1 MPLRPTRHTLAIGE
15 TRAPRTCLRHRIVLV
30 GGPEP
35 ALPRMPPL
43 LALPPLLSAPPLPP
57 LLSAPP
63 LPPLLSAPPLLVLRC
78 CWCCAAAPLPLPRGS
93 PLAGNALT
101 AQRKPTAR
109 GIAWTAG
116 LPLQPGA
123 GANAGFATACGP
135 SCRTRVPDRMLGCHR
150 ALTSAR
156 TRLAVANDGGGSGT
170 GEDDT
175 VGRVAD
181 QPEGSFEPVA
191 NPGRSNAGV
200 PAVRRRCVRVRWPTG
215 LSGTEVSAP
224 RRRRAG
230 ARRRVVRRRRGRWC
244 GPGGCGPPGGRCVAP
259 GRW

>member
-1 MPLRPTRHTLAIGE
+1 MPLLLA
-15 TRAPRTCLRHRIVLV
+15 
-30 GGPEP
+30 
-35 ALPRMPPL
+35 PPPLL
-43 LALPPLLSAPPLPP
+43 LALPPLLLALPP
-57 LLSAPP
+57 LLLALPP
-63 LPPLLSAPPLLVLRC
+63 LLLALPPLLLALPPLLLALLALPPLLLALPPLLLALPPLLLALPPLLLALPPLLSAPPLLVLRC
-78 CWCCAAAPLPLPRGS
+78 CCWCCAVALPRGS

-101 AQRKPTAR
+101 AQRKPTAAR
-109 GIAWTAG
+109 DRLDRRASAPAQGWSECRVWA
-116 LPLQPGA
+116 
-123 GANAGFATACGP
+123 ACGS

-200 PAVRRRCVRVRWPTG
+200 PG
-215 LSGTEVSAP
+215 
-224 RRRRAG
+224 RA
-230 ARRRVVRRRRGRWC
+230 
-244 GPGGCGPPGGRCVAP
+244 
-259 GRW
+259 